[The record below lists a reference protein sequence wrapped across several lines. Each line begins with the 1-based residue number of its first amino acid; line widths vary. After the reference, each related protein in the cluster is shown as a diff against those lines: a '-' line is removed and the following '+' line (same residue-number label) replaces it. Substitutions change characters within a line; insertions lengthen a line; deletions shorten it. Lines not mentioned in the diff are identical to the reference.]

1 MKLKE
6 MEFEEQVEKIIEGT
20 KYYRKP
26 GTEEGKSVRQKS
38 EAKEMAKFESKGG
51 NLYLSYTALAF
62 RNFIQLFRLVFFSAI
77 RSEIRLPIA
86 NFDID

>member
-38 EAKEMAKFESKGG
+38 EVKEMAKFGG
-51 NLYLSYTALAF
+51 QINHLTPYFCNKS
-62 RNFIQLFRLVFFSAI
+62 R
-77 RSEIRLPIA
+77 
-86 NFDID
+86 

>member
-26 GTEEGKSVRQKS
+26 ATEECKSVRQKS
-38 EAKEMAKFESKGG
+38 EVKEMAKFESKGG
-51 NLYLSYTALAF
+51 NLYLSYTAQAF
-62 RNFIQLFRLVFFSAI
+62 RNFIQLFRLVFVHCNLQFI
-77 RSEIRLPIA
+77 QTDHLML
-86 NFDID
+86 